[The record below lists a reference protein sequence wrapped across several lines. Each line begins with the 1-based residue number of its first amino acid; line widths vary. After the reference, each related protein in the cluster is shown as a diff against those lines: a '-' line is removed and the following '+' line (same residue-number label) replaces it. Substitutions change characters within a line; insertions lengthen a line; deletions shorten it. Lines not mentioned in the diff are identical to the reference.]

1 MKILQV
7 TGFPNNG
14 AGSGTLITTQ
24 AEDFVKHNHEVC
36 TILSENR
43 TDFPRVP
50 GVKYHLIPFTAESE
64 SPEKSVSLKST
75 APFNAFT
82 SLLKASTSMINKST
96 NSSFDN
102 IFFVLI

>member
-14 AGSGTLITTQ
+14 AGSGALITTQ

-50 GVKYHLIPFTAESE
+50 GVKYHLVPFTAELCLQHIH
-64 SPEKSVSLKST
+64 V
-75 APFNAFT
+75 
-82 SLLKASTSMINKST
+82 LLLLSGIYH
-96 NSSFDN
+96 
-102 IFFVLI
+102 